1 MKKGKKVTC
10 DSFEDDKKNKL
21 QKIIRKGQWINIL
34 DERSSI
40 FDNVQVCSMTEPCIH
55 TTPAF
60 RLIKEDFK
68 GAIQEDP
75 TLWCFLEIQILKECY
90 LIKGIKVSN

>member
-1 MKKGKKVTC
+1 MIR
-10 DSFEDDKKNKL
+10 KNKL

-40 FDNVQVCSMTEPCIH
+40 FDNVQVCSMTDPCIH

-75 TLWCFLEIQILKECY
+75 TLWCFLEIQISKECY